1 MNGNNTGIVPTIDL
15 ATNGNNNN
23 GFYPYPVYPMMYGNN
38 GFGNNGGFFGS
49 DGIWAIVLLALLFNG
64 GWGGFG
70 NNGNNVATTD
80 FVSSEFTQRDI
91 SQLANTVTSQYGNL
105 STQLCN
111 CCADMNSNMA
121 NAFRTN
127 ASDICNL
134 RSEVLENR
142 YANQLAESMT
152 QRDIL
157 LQTTQLENQA
167 GMNALNNLAKQEECC
182 CRLET
187 AIRADGE
194 ATRALITQN
203 TIQDLRDRLSAA
215 KDIISDREQTDTL
228 LSRLQPTPTPA
239 YIVSSPYQSL
249 LNTGITNGCG
259 CGCGYGNYYGT
270 NII

>member
-1 MNGNNTGIVPTIDL
+1 MNGCIQPTVEL
-15 ATNGNNNN
+15 STNNN
-23 GFYPYPVYPMMYGNN
+23 GNGYMYPVMPFYGYGNN
-38 GFGNNGGFFGS
+38 NNGGFFGG
-49 DGIWAIVLLALLFNG
+49 DGIWALVLLALLFNG
-64 GWGGFG
+64 GNGFGGFG
-70 NNGNNVATTD
+70 GNQVATTD

-91 SQLANTVTSQYGNL
+91 SQLSNTTTTGFGNL

-111 CCADMNSNMA
+111 CCADMNSNVA
-121 NAFRTN
+121 NGFYNT
-127 ASDICNL
+127 ASNICDL

-182 CRLET
+182 CRIEN

-194 ATRALITQN
+194 ATRSLITQN
-203 TIQDLRDRLSAA
+203 TIQDLRDRLASA

-228 LSRLQPTPTPA
+228 LSRLQPTPTPS
-239 YIVSSPYQSL
+239 YLVSSPYQSL
-249 LNTGITNGCG
+249 LNPTLGNGCG
-259 CGCGYGNYYGT
+259 CGNFYGYGT
-270 NII
+270 NVI